1 MIEVNL
7 IGGFTHLH
15 KKNGLYSM
23 TDNRTPLNWKWV
35 RNKKEHNGVTIFSD
49 DKMCDLELIKSI
61 NSKYKIGLI
70 MEPPNINNNVYN
82 NLDQIINYID
92 FILIN
97 LNNLYTTHLEYKER
111 NYCYGYTH
119 YESYFISLRKYEAI
133 KKCYNNCY
141 IVFDFTHNTNNDNEF
156 YYIKYDEDLF
166 NSFEKDYGKNRLLI
180 PSNLCKTTFINLMTE
195 MIDIIPN
202 RNLI

>member
-1 MIEVNL
+1 MNTEKENQNILNSEKIFATTINNYL
-7 IGGFTHLH
+7 
-15 KKNGLYSM
+15 N
-23 TDNRTPLNWKWV
+23 NNNPNWK
-35 RNKKEHNGVTIFSD
+35 I
-49 DKMCDLELIKSI
+49 IKSEF
-61 NSKYKIGLI
+61 KYC
-70 MEPPNINNNVYN
+70 
-82 NLDQIINYID
+82 YID

-166 NSFEKDYGKNRLLI
+166 NTFEKAIDKSRLLI
-180 PSNLCKTTFINLMTE
+180 PSNLCKKRFDNLMLE
-195 MIDIIPN
+195 MVDIIPN

>member
-1 MIEVNL
+1 MNTEKENQNILNSEKIFATTINNYL
-7 IGGFTHLH
+7 
-15 KKNGLYSM
+15 N
-23 TDNRTPLNWKWV
+23 NNNPNWK
-35 RNKKEHNGVTIFSD
+35 I
-49 DKMCDLELIKSI
+49 IKSEF
-61 NSKYKIGLI
+61 KYC
-70 MEPPNINNNVYN
+70 
-82 NLDQIINYID
+82 YID

-97 LNNLYTTHLEYKER
+97 LNNLYITHLEYKER

-166 NSFEKDYGKNRLLI
+166 NTFEKDYNKSRLLI

>member
-1 MIEVNL
+1 MNTEKENL
-7 IGGFTHLH
+7 KILNSEKIFATTINNYLN
-15 KKNGLYSM
+15 KNNS
-23 TDNRTPLNWKWV
+23 NWK
-35 RNKKEHNGVTIFSD
+35 I
-49 DKMCDLELIKSI
+49 IKSEF
-61 NSKYKIGLI
+61 KYC
-70 MEPPNINNNVYN
+70 
-82 NLDQIINYID
+82 YID

-119 YESYFISLRKYEAI
+119 YESYFISLRKYQAI

-141 IVFDFTHNTNNDNEF
+141 IVFDFTHSTKDINQF
-156 YYIKYDEDLF
+156 FYIKYDEELF
-166 NSFEKDYGKNRLLI
+166 NTFEKDYNKSRLLI
-180 PSNLCKTTFINLMTE
+180 PSNLCKTLFESLMLE

>member
-1 MIEVNL
+1 MNTEKENL
-7 IGGFTHLH
+7 KILNSEKIFATTINNYLN
-15 KKNGLYSM
+15 KNNS
-23 TDNRTPLNWKWV
+23 NWK
-35 RNKKEHNGVTIFSD
+35 I
-49 DKMCDLELIKSI
+49 IKSEF
-61 NSKYKIGLI
+61 KYCY
-70 MEPPNINNNVYN
+70 M
-82 NLDQIINYID
+82 D

-119 YESYFISLRKYEAI
+119 YESYFISLRKYQAI

-141 IVFDFTHNTNNDNEF
+141 IVFDFTHSTKDINQF
-156 YYIKYDEDLF
+156 FYIKYDEELF
-166 NSFEKDYGKNRLLI
+166 NTFEKDYNKSRLLI
-180 PSNLCKTTFINLMTE
+180 PSNLCKTLFESLMLE